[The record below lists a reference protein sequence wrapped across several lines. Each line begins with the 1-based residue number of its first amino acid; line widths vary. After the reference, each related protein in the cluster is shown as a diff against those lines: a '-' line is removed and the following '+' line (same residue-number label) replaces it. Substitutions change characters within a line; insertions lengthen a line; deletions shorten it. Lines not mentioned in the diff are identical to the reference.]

1 MFSQT
6 PARQTPVHLS
16 RKPLQTVLRDRAVRL
31 KISTGALLLALLLG
45 GTALPPSA
53 FAQRQEDLTIP
64 QDMTLYIGPV
74 VAERDDLRQALTHD
88 LAEKE
93 PSRAG
98 KLITT
103 LVNRTATAGGWPETY
118 AVIAAQA
125 APLME
130 RLEGGEL
137 DAFLF
142 DFSVAAGNAGKPA
155 EQDALLR
162 QMVEGAQENKT
173 EDARRYHRALVNK
186 AYALLSTDRDDEAF
200 DALMAALD
208 TLEASGEDG
217 HFFNTVSEG
226 GDAFMTH
233 ASAEMAAEIYERG
246 MTSPLFAS
254 TTSPGRAFLM
264 FNYAVFLRDTGVY
277 DEALRLHLPAMNE
290 LFSIFGPES
299 KEGYDA
305 YDGLAQTMHA
315 AGQLAGAEAA
325 YSYMVPQMWR
335 LFGADDP
342 DYWRVRNN
350 HAAVLRSLKLPSDAL
365 IIDFD
370 VYLKRHDKY
379 GNAAPLTLASAL
391 NMAHDQLDL
400 ERWEDAER
408 TLKSLEAIATDMD
421 YAPRYIQ
428 MIAAWRDYVAYRSG
442 VKAIEDAALRDTAG
456 LEGRTAGTEQRLAY
470 LDLYASEAER
480 RGYDDLALTYREGAR
495 DVAYERFTEA
505 HPLSFE
511 AELARLQL
519 LSRLKPEEAAEGF
532 RQLDAAMSGWT
543 RANVTAAGSLSA
555 ARSARILADDMLA
568 AFADFARDNAD
579 AARHFAAALDSW
591 KTLTRQTELD
601 LRREAETTE
610 DQAYREL
617 ILTYFRKFGRFRE
630 LVTGTLYTDELDPQR
645 SEMEEARK
653 ALNEARAARGLPEV
667 TPWFRGP
674 VTLPGAVAEPEAGD
688 VIVDLAVTRR
698 WPVER
703 RGYPDAYELRA
714 VISRPGQPPQV
725 DQIGTIRMKDGEA
738 PAGFVMK
745 AIETRLAKVLASAA
759 EGAGSLYIIP
769 DDSLYQ
775 WALAELRTGD
785 GKRLG
790 ELVDVHLI
798 TSREAYAYRDSHSR
812 PEPGAGILLAG
823 GLDYGPDASVVPLP
837 GTASEVQ
844 AIAELA
850 GAAGFKPS
858 LLTGKT
864 ATESGVR
871 AGAESSSII
880 HLATHGFYR
889 EDDDGAARLTNT
901 GFVLADLQ
909 DSGEGDDP
917 SDNVVHAREVLDWN
931 LSGAGLVIIA
941 ACETAL
947 GDPGVTATVRGLPM
961 ALSIAGARRSLLTID
976 NVPDRATSRFMIR
989 FHEHLLRDG
998 MSYSK
1003 AFIATKRDAWAG
1015 RIEGVDPEL
1024 TYAFVLFEH

>member
-1 MFSQT
+1 MPQSSSASYNRSSGGKA
-6 PARQTPVHLS
+6 ARQWIRS
-16 RKPLQTVLRDRAVRL
+16 LRNGSA
-31 KISTGALLLALLLG
+31 ALALAVSLG
-45 GTALPPSA
+45 CSAAAHPAL
-53 FAQRQEDLTIP
+53 AQAQDDLSLP
-64 QDMTLYIGPV
+64 GDMSRYIGP
-74 VAERDDLRQALTHD
+74 AAKERDDLRKALTEE
-88 LAEKE
+88 LAEKDPE
-93 PSRAG
+93 RAAA
-98 KLITT
+98 
-103 LVNRTATAGGWPETY
+103 LVTELADKTATAGGWPEVY
-118 AVIAAQA
+118 KPIAVVA
-125 APLME
+125 APLLE
-130 RLEGGEL
+130 RLEGPRL
-137 DAFLF
+137 DSFLF
-142 DFSVAAGNAGKPA
+142 DFSVAAGNAGKKDQ
-155 EQDALLR
+155 QDALLQ
-162 QMVEGAQENKT
+162 QMVRTAEAEEGQASNRY
-173 EDARRYHRALVNK
+173 RRAIVNK
-186 AYALLSTDRDDEAF
+186 AYSLLSADRDDEAF
-200 DALMAALD
+200 AAMMAALD
-208 TLEASGEDG
+208 TLEASGDES
-217 HFFNTVSEG
+217 HFFNSVSEA
-226 GDAFMTH
+226 GDAFRSH
-233 ASAEMAAEIYERG
+233 ADAEQGAEIYERG
-246 MTSPLFAS
+246 MTSPLFRTSA
-254 TTSPGRAFLM
+254 SPGRAFMM
-264 FNYAVFLRDTGVY
+264 FNYAVFLRDIGKY

-299 KEGYDA
+299 KEGYNA

-335 LFGADDP
+335 LFGGDDP

-350 HAAVLRSLKLPSDAL
+350 HAAVLRALKLPSDAL

-370 VYLKRHDKY
+370 VYLKRHDKF
-379 GNAAPLTLASAL
+379 GNAAPVTLASAL

-408 TLKSLEAIATDMD
+408 TLKPLEAIATDMD

-456 LEGRTAGTEQRLAY
+456 LEGRTAGTEQWLAY

-480 RGYDDLALTYREGAR
+480 RGYDDLALTYRESAR
-495 DVAYERFTEA
+495 DVAYERFTDA
-505 HPLSFE
+505 HPLSFD
-511 AELARLQL
+511 AELARLRL

-601 LRREAETTE
+601 LRREAETTD

-645 SEMEEARK
+645 QEMEEARN
-653 ALNEARAARGLPEV
+653 ALNEARAARGMPEV
-667 TPWFRGP
+667 TPWFLGP
-674 VTLPGAVAEPEAGD
+674 VTVPEAVAEPEAGD
-688 VIVDLAVTRR
+688 VIADLAVTRR

-703 RGYPDAYELRA
+703 RGYPDTYEIRA

-759 EGAGSLYIIP
+759 EGAGALYIIP

-798 TSREAYAYRDSHSR
+798 TSRAAYTYRDSHSR

-823 GLDYGPDASVVPLP
+823 GLDYGPDASVLPLP
-837 GTASEVQ
+837 GTASEVNE
-844 AIAELA
+844 IAELA

-858 LLTGKT
+858 LLTGKM
-864 ATESGVR
+864 ATEAGAR

-889 EDDDGAARLTNT
+889 EVDGGAERLTNT
-901 GFVLADLQ
+901 GFVLADLK
-909 DSGEGDDP
+909 DSWEGDNP
-917 SDNVVHAREVLDWN
+917 SDNIVHAREVLDWN
-931 LSGAGLVIIA
+931 LSGAGLVVIA

-976 NVPDRATSRFMIR
+976 NVPDQATSRFMIR

>member
-1 MFSQT
+1 MIRS
-6 PARQTPVHLS
+6 
-16 RKPLQTVLRDRAVRL
+16 LRNGSA
-31 KISTGALLLALLLG
+31 ALALAVSLG
-45 GTALPPSA
+45 CFAAAHPAL
-53 FAQRQEDLTIP
+53 AQAQDDLSLP
-64 QDMTLYIGPV
+64 GDMSRYIGP
-74 VAERDDLRQALTHD
+74 AAKERDDLRKALTEE
-88 LAEKE
+88 LAEKDPE
-93 PSRAG
+93 RAAA
-98 KLITT
+98 
-103 LVNRTATAGGWPETY
+103 LVTELADKTAAAGGWPEAY
-118 AVIAAQA
+118 KAIAVVA
-125 APLME
+125 APLLE
-130 RLEGGEL
+130 RLEGPRL
-137 DAFLF
+137 DSFLF
-142 DFSVAAGNAGKPA
+142 DFSVAAGNAGKKDQ
-155 EQDALLR
+155 QDALLR
-162 QMVEGAQENKT
+162 QMVRTAEAEEGQASNRY
-173 EDARRYHRALVNK
+173 RRAIVNK
-186 AYALLSTDRDDEAF
+186 AYSLLSADRDDEAF
-200 DALMAALD
+200 AAIMAALD
-208 TLEASGEDG
+208 TLEASGDES
-217 HFFNTVSEG
+217 HFFNTVPEA
-226 GDAFMTH
+226 GDAFRSH
-233 ASAEMAAEIYERG
+233 ADAEQGAEIYERG
-246 MTSPLFAS
+246 MTSPLFRT
-254 TTSPGRAFLM
+254 TTSPGRAFMM
-264 FNYAVFLRDTGVY
+264 FNYAVFLRDIGKY

-299 KEGYDA
+299 KEGYNA

-335 LFGADDP
+335 LFGGDDP

-370 VYLKRHDKY
+370 VYLKRHDKF
-379 GNAAPLTLASAL
+379 GNAAPVTLASAL

-408 TLKSLEAIATDMD
+408 TLKPLEAIATDMD

-480 RGYDDLALTYREGAR
+480 RGYDDLALTYRESAR
-495 DVAYERFTEA
+495 DVAYERFTDA
-505 HPLSFE
+505 HPLSFD
-511 AELARLQL
+511 AELARLRL

-601 LRREAETTE
+601 LRREAETTD

-617 ILTYFRKFGRFRE
+617 ILSYFRKFGRFRE

-645 SEMEEARK
+645 QEMEEARN
-653 ALNEARAARGLPEV
+653 ALNEARAARGMPEV
-667 TPWFRGP
+667 TPWFLGP
-674 VTLPGAVAEPEAGD
+674 VTVPEAVAEPEAGD

-703 RGYPDAYELRA
+703 RGYPDTYEIRA

-759 EGAGSLYIIP
+759 EGAGALYIIP

-798 TSREAYAYRDSHSR
+798 TSRAAYAYRDSHSR

-823 GLDYGPDASVVPLP
+823 GLDYGPDASVLPLP
-837 GTASEVQ
+837 GTASEVNE
-844 AIAELA
+844 IAELA

-858 LLTGKT
+858 LLTGKM
-864 ATESGVR
+864 ATEAGVR

-889 EDDDGAARLTNT
+889 EVDGGAERLTNT
-901 GFVLADLQ
+901 GFVLADLK
-909 DSGEGDDP
+909 DSWEGDNP
-917 SDNVVHAREVLDWN
+917 SDNIVHAREVLDWD
-931 LSGAGLVIIA
+931 LSGAGLVVIA

-976 NVPDRATSRFMIR
+976 NVPDQATSRFMIR
-989 FHEHLLRDG
+989 FHEHLLGDG
-998 MSYSK
+998 MTYSK
-1003 AFIATKRDAWAG
+1003 AFIETKRDAWAG